1 MILRSLSSRLIV
13 YAIFGSIIGFVTL
26 PMIFVLGLLATSLW
40 QGGRSPFD
48 EIRNPR
54 TREVVIAA
62 LRKDADGEKYI
73 EKTRDLQNFIRENP
87 EFRFAVFDPRSKRA
101 LEGSAP
107 ELVEAFGNF
116 GAPLNLHRSTF
127 HISVGGSTPKGEFA
141 AVASPVGEV
150 LLASYGSKF
159 RWSDSVSLLYYAS
172 NFSEALMF
180 LPPWG
185 AMCLIA
191 LFVVNRGLAPLRAA
205 AAKIAKIDVN
215 SLKERIALDDA
226 PSEMRPFVEAVDKA
240 FERVQEGVDRQR
252 RFSANSAHEL
262 RTPITILRARV
273 GKMEEGPLKFE
284 IERDVLRVQTIVEQM
299 LLLAQIKER
308 GRIAPHKLD
317 LYDVVLAVA
326 ADYVPIA
333 IDNDREIQLEA
344 PSRRVTALGL
354 RWSVES
360 IVTNLIANA
369 VRAEPAGGVVIVRV
383 LSECAIEVVD
393 HGSGVSDT
401 DRDRIFEPFWRKDD
415 APPGTGLGLSIVR
428 ELVDLLGGEVS
439 VEETPGGGATFKVR
453 LPEAGAEPGE
463 AAEVAAGRE
472 VQLSLD
478 QRCERN
484 A

>member
-1 MILRSLSSRLIV
+1 MRLRSLSSRLVV
-13 YAIFGSIIGFVTL
+13 YAIIGSILGYLTL
-26 PMIFVLGLLATSLW
+26 PTAFVVGVLATGANGGSSSL
-40 QGGRSPFD
+40 D
-48 EIRNPR
+48 ELTRPR
-54 TREVVIAA
+54 VREVMVAA
-62 LRKDADGEKYI
+62 LRKDADGERSI
-73 EKTRDLQNFIRENP
+73 AMTDGLRNFISANP
-87 EFRFAVFDPRSKRA
+87 DFHFAAFDPRSGKA
-101 LEGSAP
+101 LPGSAP
-107 ELVEAFGNF
+107 ELVEAFEGV
-116 GAPLNLHRSTF
+116 GRLKLVRSTVDLPVDGATRKVETALF
-127 HISVGGSTPKGEFA
+127 S
-141 AVASPVGEV
+141 SPIGEV
-150 LLASYGSKF
+150 VVATYGAKLQWRDLFLLPYYMTSLYG
-159 RWSDSVSLLYYAS
+159 
-172 NFSEALMF
+172 ALIF
-180 LPPWG
+180 LPHW
-185 AMCLIA
+185 ALMCLIA

-205 AAKIAKIDVN
+205 AAKVAKIDVN
-215 SLKERIALDDA
+215 SLKERIALEEA
-226 PSEMRPFVEAVDKA
+226 PSEVKPFVEAVNKA

-273 GKMEEGPLKFE
+273 GKMEEGQLKFE

-308 GRIAPHKLD
+308 GRITPQKFD
-317 LYDVVLAVA
+317 LYDIVLAVA

-369 VRAEPAGGVVIVRV
+369 VRAEPAGGVVIIRV
-383 LSECAIEVVD
+383 LPECAIEVVD
-393 HGSGVSDT
+393 HGSGVADA
-401 DRDRIFEPFWRKDD
+401 DRNRIFEPFWRKDD

-428 ELVDLLGGEVS
+428 ELVELLGGEVS

-463 AAEVAAGRE
+463 AAEVAAGRA